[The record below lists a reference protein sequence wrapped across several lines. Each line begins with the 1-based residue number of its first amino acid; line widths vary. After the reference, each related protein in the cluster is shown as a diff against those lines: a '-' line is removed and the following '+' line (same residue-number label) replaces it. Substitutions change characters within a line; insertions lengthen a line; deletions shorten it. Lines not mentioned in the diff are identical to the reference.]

1 MLVVFEGRYT
11 VVRSAGQGRPPRWR
25 VNMDVAEVVGLTAG
39 VLTTIAF
46 LPQVRHSWTT
56 KSTKDISLPMFLTF
70 STGVLL
76 WFIYGVMIQSVPVVL
91 ANGVTFVLVGAI
103 LIMKLKWG

>member
-1 MLVVFEGRYT
+1 
-11 VVRSAGQGRPPRWR
+11 
-25 VNMDVAEVVGLTAG
+25 MDVAEVVGLTAG

-46 LPQVRHSWTT
+46 LPQVRHSWRT

-70 STGVLL
+70 CTGVLL

>member
-1 MLVVFEGRYT
+1 MLLVL
-11 VVRSAGQGRPPRWR
+11 RSAGQGRPRRWR

-39 VLTTIAF
+39 ILTTIAF
-46 LPQVRHSWTT
+46 LPQVRHSWKT

-70 STGVLL
+70 CTGVVL
-76 WFIYGVMIQSVPVVL
+76 WFIYGVMIHSLPVIL

>member
-1 MLVVFEGRYT
+1 
-11 VVRSAGQGRPPRWR
+11 
-25 VNMDVAEVVGLTAG
+25 MDVAEVVGLTAG
-39 VLTTIAF
+39 ILTTIAF

-70 STGVLL
+70 STGVIL
-76 WFIYGVMIQSVPVVL
+76 WFIYGVMIQSVPVML